1 MWAPFVC
8 VCVCVCARARERV
21 VCESA
26 RTCLCNSARA
36 RARCTCVRARCV
48 CRVFFCWAFSL
59 TARLVLAS
67 LNPRPRSL
75 TPLHTICEHGSG
87 AEERT
92 LLPSNPGR
100 AGEVVLTL
108 ITKTVA
114 STNHRLHFRTETNA
128 QRFRTE
134 TDAQHAHRRV
144 RAYAQ
149 HNATLYTE
157 YFWALQFSVFT
168 YAVMLQ
174 HVEVQPI
181 SSVQLSGLVLS
192 ANVCNKSWFQ
202 TAISHFNQ
210 VRLFPHFNQV
220 LSTAPHLLQN
230 VYPGTT

>member
-1 MWAPFVC
+1 VC
-8 VCVCVCARARERV
+8 VCVCVCVRARARANVLCARARERV
-21 VCESA
+21 CV
-26 RTCLCNSARA
+26 TARA
-36 RARCTCVRARCV
+36 RVRCTCVRARCV

-108 ITKTVA
+108 ITKTSPPQTTVCILG
-114 STNHRLHFRTETNA
+114 RKPM
-128 QRFRTE
+128 
-134 TDAQHAHRRV
+134 
-144 RAYAQ
+144 
-149 HNATLYTE
+149 HNALGRKPMHNTHTGGCVHTHNTTPRYTQNISE
-157 YFWALQFSVFT
+157 HYSFQCSP

-192 ANVCNKSWFQ
+192 ANVCNKS
-202 TAISHFNQ
+202 
-210 VRLFPHFNQV
+210 
-220 LSTAPHLLQN
+220 
-230 VYPGTT
+230 